1 MTIEH
6 VLAVI
11 PVRDLPS
18 AVLWYEQLFGRPA
31 DNRPMDTLAEWQVIP
46 SGWVQVTADPGRAGT
61 ALLNFAVDD
70 ISAHRQVLT
79 DRELTVGPVEQVSNG
94 VQLAAVLDPDG
105 NRLTF
110 IGSFRTTY

>member
-6 VLAVI
+6 LLAVI

-18 AVLWYEQLFGRPA
+18 AVLWYEQLFGKPA
-31 DNRPMDTLAEWQVIP
+31 DNRPMDTLAEWEVTP
-46 SGWVQVTADPGRAGT
+46 TGWVQVTTDPGRAGT
-61 ALLNFAVDD
+61 ALLNLAVDD
-70 ISAHRQVLT
+70 ISTHLQGLT
-79 DRELTVGPVEQVSNG
+79 DRELTAGQVETVNNG

-110 IGSFRTTY
+110 IGHFRTKY

>member
-31 DNRPMDTLAEWQVIP
+31 DDRPMDGLAEWQVIP
-46 SGWVQVTADPGRAGT
+46 TGWVQVTADQGRAGT
-61 ALLNFAVDD
+61 ALLNLAVDNL
-70 ISAHRQVLT
+70 SAHLHALT
-79 DRELTVGPVEQVSNG
+79 DRGLTAGPVESASNG

-105 NRLTF
+105 NRLTL
-110 IGSFRTTY
+110 IGGFRTTH

>member
-11 PVRDLPS
+11 PVRDLSS
-18 AVLWYEQLFGRPA
+18 AALWYERLLGRPA
-31 DNRPMDTLAEWQVIP
+31 DNRPMDTLAEWQVTP
-46 SGWVQVTADPGRAGT
+46 SGWVQVTADPDRAGT

-70 ISAHRQVLT
+70 ISAHLQDLA
-79 DRELTVGPVEQVSNG
+79 DRELAVGPIEQVNNG

>member
-11 PVRDLPS
+11 PVRDLTS
-18 AVLWYEQLFGRPA
+18 AVLWYEQLFGKPA

-46 SGWVQVTADPGRAGT
+46 TGWVQVTADPSRAGT
-61 ALLNFAVDD
+61 ALLNLAVDD
-70 ISAHRQVLT
+70 ISAHLQVLA
-79 DRELTVGPVEQVSNG
+79 DRELDVGPIETVNNG

-110 IGSFRTTY
+110 IGHFRTAY

>member
-11 PVRDLPS
+11 PVRDLSS
-18 AVLWYEQLFGRPA
+18 AVLWFGRLLGRPP
-31 DNRPMDTLAEWQVIP
+31 DNYPMDTLAEWQVTP
-46 SGWVQVTADPGRAGT
+46 SGWIQVTTDPDRAGT

-70 ISAHRQVLT
+70 ISAHLQDLA
-79 DRELTVGPVEQVSNG
+79 DRELAVGPVEQVSNG

-105 NRLTF
+105 TRLTF